1 MNIQDIASQLE
12 KSQFGL
18 GKISIELYS
27 GKWFL
32 GQLSVRPDSPMF
44 EMHFSVVNL
53 NERQM
58 RNEVETFDSIEKLVT
73 ELNSHAYRFDLASFR
88 KC

>member
-1 MNIQDIASQLE
+1 
-12 KSQFGL
+12 
-18 GKISIELYS
+18 
-27 GKWFL
+27 
-32 GQLSVRPDSPMF
+32 MF